1 MLRAL
6 APLAT
11 NYMKE
16 DYNPES
22 FRDSIST
29 VDEHGKRV
37 WVYPKKPSGR
47 YYNARTWLSYGLL
60 IFLFTA
66 PFIHINGNPIML
78 LNILERKFVILGI
91 PFLPQDFH
99 LFVLAMISFIV
110 FIILFTVVYGRIF
123 CGWVCPQT
131 IFMEM
136 VFRKIEYWIEGDATQ
151 QRKLNKQPWDKEK
164 VIKKVSKQVIFFGIA
179 FLIANTFMAYLVGR
193 EMWFDI
199 VTQPPSEHL
208 IGFIALTV
216 FSFAFYGVFSVVRE
230 QVCTTICP
238 YGRLQGVLLDKDS
251 IVIAYDHVRGE
262 QRGKLEKDVPE
273 ELRKHGDC
281 IDCGLCVQ
289 VCPTAIDI
297 RNGTQLECV
306 NCTACIDACDEV
318 MDKIEKPRGLIRY
331 ASYNN
336 IVNKTKF
343 SFTPRIIA
351 YSVVLVIL
359 LGVFGF
365 ALLGRTEIETTILRT
380 PGTLFQETTEGNI
393 VNIYN
398 IQVANKTTNE
408 LTFELKLEDG
418 VNGNLKLI
426 KKERTVAKQGVFDSA
441 LLIEIPKNELKERK
455 TKIEIGVYQNG
466 KKIDD
471 VKTHFIGPMK

>member
-1 MLRAL
+1 M
-6 APLAT
+6 
-11 NYMKE
+11 E

-29 VDEHGKRV
+29 VDKEGKRV
-37 WVYPKKPSGR
+37 WVYPKKPNGR
-47 YYNARTWLSYGLL
+47 YYNFRKWLSYGLL
-60 IFLFTA
+60 AFLFSA
-66 PFIHINGNPIML
+66 PFVHINGNPIML
-78 LNILERKFVILGI
+78 LNIFERKFVIMGI

-99 LFVLAMISFIV
+99 LFVLAMIAFIV
-110 FIILFTVVYGRIF
+110 FIILFTVVYGRLF
-123 CGWVCPQT
+123 CGYICPQT

-136 VFRKIEYWIEGDATQ
+136 VFRRIEYWIEGDATQ
-151 QRKLNKQPWDKEK
+151 QRKLDKQPWNKEK
-164 VIKKVSKQVIFFGIA
+164 IIKKTGKQILFFSIA

-193 EMWFDI
+193 EQWFEI

-208 IGFIALTV
+208 IGFIGLV
-216 FSFAFYGVFSVVRE
+216 FFSFAFYGVFSVVRE

-251 IVIAYDHVRGE
+251 MVIAYDHVRGE
-262 QRGKLEKDVPE
+262 PRGKLEKDVPE

-281 IDCGLCVQ
+281 IDCNLCVQ

-318 MDKIEKPRGLIRY
+318 MDKIDKPRGLIRY
-331 ASYNN
+331 ASFNN
-336 IVNKTKF
+336 IENKT
-343 SFTPRIIA
+343 SFTFTNRIIA
-351 YSVVLVIL
+351 YSVVLVFLI
-359 LGVFGF
+359 GVFTF
-365 ALLGRTEIETTILRT
+365 ALLGRSEIETTILRT
-380 PGTLFQETTEGNI
+380 PGTLFQETQEGNI

-398 IQVANKTTNE
+398 IQLANKTTNE
-408 LTFELKLEDG
+408 LTFELRLEEG
-418 VNGNLKLI
+418 AQGKLKLI
-426 KKERTVAKQGVFDSA
+426 KNERVIAKQSVFDSA
-441 LLIEIPKNELKERK
+441 ILIEIPKTELKERK
-455 TKIEIGVYQNG
+455 TDIKIGVYSDG

>member
-1 MLRAL
+1 M
-6 APLAT
+6 
-11 NYMKE
+11 E

-29 VDEHGKRV
+29 VDKEGKRV
-37 WVYPKKPSGR
+37 WVYPKKPNGR
-47 YYNARTWLSYGLL
+47 YYDFRKWLSYGLL
-60 IFLFTA
+60 AFLFSA
-66 PFIHINGNPIML
+66 PFVHINGNPIML
-78 LNILERKFVILGI
+78 LNVFERKFVILGI

-99 LFVLAMISFIV
+99 LFVLAMIAFIV
-110 FIILFTVVYGRIF
+110 FIILFTVVYGRLF
-123 CGWVCPQT
+123 CGYVCPQT

-136 VFRKIEYWIEGDATQ
+136 VFRRIEYWIEGDATQ
-151 QRKLNKQPWDKEK
+151 QRKLDKQPWNKEK
-164 VIKKVSKQVIFFGIA
+164 IIKKTGKQILFFSIA

-193 EMWFDI
+193 EQWFEI

-208 IGFIALTV
+208 IGFIGLV
-216 FSFAFYGVFSVVRE
+216 FFSFAFYGVFSVVRE

-262 QRGKLEKDVPE
+262 PRGKLEKGIPE
-273 ELRKHGDC
+273 AERKHGDC
-281 IDCGLCVQ
+281 IDCNLCVQ

-318 MDKIEKPRGLIRY
+318 MDKIDKPRGLIRY
-331 ASYNN
+331 ASFNN
-336 IVNKTKF
+336 IENKTP
-343 SFTPRIIA
+343 FTFTNRIIA
-351 YSVVLVIL
+351 YSVVLVL
-359 LGVFGF
+359 LIGVFTF
-365 ALLGRTEIETTILRT
+365 ALLGRSEIETTILRT
-380 PGTLFQETTEGNI
+380 PGTLFQETQDGNI

-398 IQVANKTTNE
+398 IQLANKTTNE
-408 LTFELKLEDG
+408 LTFELRLEDG
-418 VNGNLKLI
+418 AKGNLKLI
-426 KKERTVAKQGVFDSA
+426 KNERTIAKHSVFDSA
-441 LLIEIPKNELKERK
+441 ILIEIPKTALKERK
-455 TKIEIGVYQNG
+455 TDIKIGVYRDG

>member
-1 MLRAL
+1 
-6 APLAT
+6 
-11 NYMKE
+11 MK
-16 DYNPES
+16 DFNPEA
-22 FRDSIST
+22 FRDKIST

-47 YYNARTWLSYGLL
+47 FYNSRTWLSYGLL
-60 IFLFTA
+60 AFLFSA

-78 LNILERKFVILGI
+78 LNVLERKFVILGI

-110 FIILFTVVYGRIF
+110 FIILFTVVYGRLF

-136 VFRKIEYWIEGDATQ
+136 VFRKIEYWIEGDAAQ
-151 QRKLNKQPWDKEK
+151 QRKLDKQLWDKEK
-164 VIKKVSKQVIFFGIA
+164 IIKKVSKQAIFFSIA

-193 EMWFDI
+193 EMWFKI

-262 QRGKLEKDVPE
+262 QRGKLEKDVPI

-331 ASYNN
+331 GSFNN
-336 IVNKTKF
+336 IVNNTKF
-343 SFTPRIIA
+343 TFTNRIKA
-351 YSVVLVIL
+351 YSVVLVLL
-359 LGVFGF
+359 LGVFF
-365 ALLGRTEIETTILRT
+365 YALLGRTEIETTILRT

-398 IQVANKTTNE
+398 IQLANKTTQE
-408 LTFELKLEDG
+408 ITFELKLEDG
-418 VNGNLKLI
+418 IKGNLKLI
-426 KKERTVAKQGVFDSA
+426 KNERIIAKQSVFDSA
-441 LLIEIPKNELKERK
+441 ILIEIPKDQLKERK
-455 TKIEIGVYQNG
+455 TDIEIGVYQNG

-471 VKTHFIGPMK
+471 VKTHFIGPMQ

>member
-1 MLRAL
+1 M
-6 APLAT
+6 
-11 NYMKE
+11 E

-29 VDEHGKRV
+29 VDKEGKRL

-47 YYNARTWLSYGLL
+47 YYNFRKWLSYGLL
-60 IFLFTA
+60 AFLFST

-78 LNILERKFVILGI
+78 LNIFERKFVILGI
-91 PFLPQDFH
+91 PFLPQDFY
-99 LFVLAMISFIV
+99 LFVLAMITFIV
-110 FIILFTVVYGRIF
+110 FIILFTVVFGRLF
-123 CGWVCPQT
+123 CGYVCPQT

-136 VFRKIEYWIEGDATQ
+136 VFRRIEYWIEGDATQ
-151 QRKLNKQPWDKEK
+151 QRKLDKQPWNKEK
-164 VIKKVSKQVIFFGIA
+164 IIKKTGKQILFFGIA

-193 EMWFDI
+193 VQWFQI

-208 IGFIALTV
+208 IGFIGLV
-216 FSFAFYGVFSVVRE
+216 FFSFAFYGVFSVVRE

-262 QRGKLEKDVPE
+262 PKGKLERDVPE

-281 IDCGLCVQ
+281 IDCNLCVQ

-336 IVNKTKF
+336 IENNIKLT
-343 SFTPRIIA
+343 FTTRIKA
-351 YSVVLVIL
+351 YTAVLIIL
-359 LGVFGF
+359 LAVLTY
-365 ALLGRTEIETTILRT
+365 ALLGRAAIETTILRT
-380 PGTLFQETTEGNI
+380 PGTLFQETQDGNI

-398 IQVANKTTNE
+398 IQLANKTNNE
-408 LTFELKLEDG
+408 ITFDLKLEEG
-418 VNGNLKLI
+418 TKGKLKLI
-426 KKERTVAKQGVFDSA
+426 KNERTIAKQSVFDSA
-441 LLIEIPKNELKERK
+441 ILIEIPKDELTGRK
-455 TKIEIGVYQNG
+455 TDIMIGVYQDG
-466 KKIDD
+466 EKIDD
-471 VKTHFIGPMK
+471 VKTHFIGPMR

>member
-1 MLRAL
+1 
-6 APLAT
+6 
-11 NYMKE
+11 
-16 DYNPES
+16 
-22 FRDSIST
+22 
-29 VDEHGKRV
+29 V

-47 YYNARTWLSYGLL
+47 FYNSRTWLSYGLL
-60 IFLFTA
+60 AFLFSA

-78 LNILERKFVILGI
+78 LNVLERKFVILGI

-110 FIILFTVVYGRIF
+110 FIILFTVVYGRLF

-136 VFRKIEYWIEGDATQ
+136 VFRKIEYWIEGDAAQ
-151 QRKLNKQPWDKEK
+151 QRKLDKQPWDKEK
-164 VIKKVSKQVIFFGIA
+164 IIKKVSKQAIFFSIA

-193 EMWFDI
+193 EMWFKI
-199 VTQPPSEHL
+199 VTHPPSEHL

-262 QRGKLEKDVPE
+262 QRGKLEKDVPL

-331 ASYNN
+331 ASFNN
-336 IVNKTKF
+336 IVNNTKF
-343 SFTPRIIA
+343 TFTNRIKA
-351 YSVVLVIL
+351 YSVVLVLL
-359 LGVFGF
+359 LGVFF
-365 ALLGRTEIETTILRT
+365 YALLGRTEIETTILRT

-398 IQVANKTTNE
+398 IQLANKTTQE
-408 LTFELKLEDG
+408 ITFELKLEDG
-418 VNGNLKLI
+418 IKGNLKLI
-426 KKERTVAKQGVFDSA
+426 KNERIIAKQSVFDSA
-441 LLIEIPKNELKERK
+441 ILIEIPKDQLKERK
-455 TKIEIGVYQNG
+455 TDIEIGVYQNG

-471 VKTHFIGPMK
+471 VKTHFIGPMQ

>member
-1 MLRAL
+1 
-6 APLAT
+6 
-11 NYMKE
+11 
-16 DYNPES
+16 
-22 FRDSIST
+22 
-29 VDEHGKRV
+29 
-37 WVYPKKPSGR
+37 
-47 YYNARTWLSYGLL
+47 
-60 IFLFTA
+60 
-66 PFIHINGNPIML
+66 
-78 LNILERKFVILGI
+78 
-91 PFLPQDFH
+91 
-99 LFVLAMISFIV
+99 
-110 FIILFTVVYGRIF
+110 
-123 CGWVCPQT
+123 
-131 IFMEM
+131 MEM
-136 VFRKIEYWIEGDATQ
+136 VFRKIEYWIEGDAAQ
-151 QRKLNKQPWDKEK
+151 QRKLDKQLWDKEK
-164 VIKKVSKQVIFFGIA
+164 IIKKVSKQAIFFSIA

-193 EMWFDI
+193 EMWFKI
-199 VTQPPSEHL
+199 VTHPPSEHL

-262 QRGKLEKDVPE
+262 QRGKLEKDVPL

-331 ASYNN
+331 ASFNN
-336 IVNKTKF
+336 IVNNTKF
-343 SFTPRIIA
+343 TFTNRIKA
-351 YSVVLVIL
+351 YSVVLVLL
-359 LGVFGF
+359 LGVFF
-365 ALLGRTEIETTILRT
+365 YALLGRTEIETTILRT

-398 IQVANKTTNE
+398 IQLANKTTQE
-408 LTFELKLEDG
+408 ITFELKLEDG
-418 VNGNLKLI
+418 MKGNLKLI
-426 KKERTVAKQGVFDSA
+426 KNERIIAKQSVFDSA
-441 LLIEIPKNELKERK
+441 ILIEIPKEQLKERK
-455 TKIEIGVYQNG
+455 TDIEIGVYQDG